1 MLRLLMIAFILSAL
15 PACREAKKT
24 PVQVRSGV
32 NEIAYT
38 KQGNADT
45 TLLFIHGWCINR
57 TYWDRQ
63 LAFFSPRYTVVSL
76 DLPGFGES
84 GKSLGSDWRFSQ
96 YTADVD
102 TLIQQL
108 KLKNIVII
116 GHSMSGDLV
125 LDYTRKHPEKIVGLI
140 GIDNLHQPASRLNEA
155 QLLEVETFFDLM
167 ISKYDSIVQTMMV
180 PQLFQPA
187 TDSITRARV
196 TNDILQTPP
205 EIAVKV
211 LKENSLFS
219 QQQQS
224 AMQSLRI
231 PLMLLNSDAYPVSA
245 DSLNKYCKQGY
256 MIETIKGSG
265 HYPMLEQ
272 PAAFNQALQRL
283 LDQISKPR

>member
-1 MLRLLMIAFILSAL
+1 MLRILIIATILSVL
-15 PACREAKKT
+15 PACRDAKKT
-24 PVQVRSGV
+24 PVKVMSGV

-57 TYWDRQ
+57 TYWDQQ
-63 LAFFSPRYTVVSL
+63 LAFFSPRYSVVSL

-102 TLIQQL
+102 SLIQQL
-108 KLKNIVII
+108 ELKNIIII

-125 LDYTRKHPEKIVGLI
+125 LDYTWKHPEKIAGLI
-140 GIDNLHQPASRLNEA
+140 GIDNLHQPATRFNEA
-155 QLLEVETFFDLM
+155 EILEAESFFDLM

-187 TDSITRARV
+187 TDSIIRARV
-196 TNDILQTPP
+196 TNDILQTPA

-219 QQQQS
+219 QQQQT

-231 PLMLLNSDAYPVSA
+231 PLMLLNSDAYPVNA
-245 DSLNKYCKQGY
+245 DSLNKYCKKGY
-256 MIETIKGSG
+256 AIETIKGSG

-272 PAAFNQALQRL
+272 PAAFNQSLQKL
-283 LDQISKPR
+283 LDRISKPQ